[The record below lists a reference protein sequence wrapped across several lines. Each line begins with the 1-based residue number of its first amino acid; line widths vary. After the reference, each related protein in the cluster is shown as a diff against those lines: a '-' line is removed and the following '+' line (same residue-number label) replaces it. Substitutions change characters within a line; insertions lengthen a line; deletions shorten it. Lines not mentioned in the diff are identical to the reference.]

1 MSSMECVDVSTF
13 IGSDLATV
21 LNIAVDN
28 VILKLSDACDY
39 FARPLLV

>member
-13 IGSDLATV
+13 IGREITTV

>member
-13 IGSDLATV
+13 IRREITIV
-21 LNIAVDN
+21 LKIVVDN
-28 VILKLSDACDY
+28 VILKLRDACNY

>member
-1 MSSMECVDVSTF
+1 MECVDVSTF
-13 IGSDLATV
+13 IGKEITSV
-21 LNIAVDN
+21 LKIAVDN